1 MNVGAEGCWCA
12 CRTSNPVPR
21 PKRRGAKP
29 GTAMKDEAFPSEQ
42 LIDMERKML
51 LSNSAGISFA
61 FEPYWEA
68 QKEFVMSR
76 LSPEDLPTFVSILN
90 EKGERKAIQFFSE
103 KYSN

>member
-1 MNVGAEGCWCA
+1 
-12 CRTSNPVPR
+12 
-21 PKRRGAKP
+21 
-29 GTAMKDEAFPSEQ
+29 
-42 LIDMERKML
+42 ML

-90 EKGERKAIQFFSE
+90 EKGERKAIQFFR
-103 KYSN
+103 KYKQLGQVLKMLSYIYNWRTDYLLFRRSGKHWIS